1 MRAHLIQNAVH
12 WEDKPANFRAV
23 EALVRAADPAPG
35 DLVLL
40 AELFDTGFSFN
51 LPVTADGDGATLA
64 FVLDL
69 ARRHRVFVQGARTV
83 LGPDG
88 KGRNCAT
95 IASPQGALLA
105 EYHKV
110 HPFSFGKE
118 HEFFSG
124 GPGVLTYAWDAG
136 PEPAGRAVV
145 CPAVCYDLRFP
156 ELFRRGALMGA
167 EVFALGANW
176 PEARAEHR
184 LTLARARAIEN
195 QAFVLVVNVA
205 GRDPHLVYA
214 GGSAAFGPKGEPL
227 GLLGPEPGTLT
238 VAIDPGA
245 VRDWRGQFPALRDVR
260 VL

>member
-1 MRAHLIQNAVH
+1 MRAHLIQNLVH

-40 AELFDTGFSFN
+40 PELFDTGFSFN
-51 LPVTADGDGATLA
+51 LALTADSDGVSLA

-69 ARRHRVFVQGARTV
+69 ARRHRVLVQGARTV

-95 IASPQGALLA
+95 IASPAGDLLA
-105 EYHKV
+105 EYHKI
-110 HPFSFGKE
+110 HPFSFGRE
-118 HEFFSG
+118 NEFFSG
-124 GPGVLTYAWDAG
+124 GPGVLTYAWDAQ
-136 PEPAGRAVV
+136 PQQAQRTVV

-156 ELFRRGALMGA
+156 ELFRRGAQQGA

-184 LTLARARAIEN
+184 LTLAKARAIEN
-195 QAFVLVVNVA
+195 QAYVLVVNVA
-205 GRDPHLVYA
+205 GRDPHLVYS
-214 GGSAAFGPKGEPL
+214 GGSAAFGPKGESL
-227 GLLGPEPGTLT
+227 GQLGPEPGTLT
-238 VAIDPGA
+238 VAIDPQA
-245 VRDWRGQFPALRDVR
+245 VRDWRAQFPALRDIR